1 MICNIC
7 PRQCNIDRSI
17 KKGFC
22 ASGETLRVA
31 RAALHMWEEPCISG
45 RNGSGAVFF
54 SGCNMRCIYCQNM
67 EISRGRTGKDIST
80 ERLADIFLEL
90 MDKGADNINLVT
102 PTHFAGSIIKAIE
115 SARNRGLTLPVIYN
129 SLGYESVENIKKLEG
144 YIDVYLPD
152 CKYYDDELAEELS
165 FAPGYHE
172 TAVNAISQM
181 IAQTGE
187 CTFDENG
194 MIRKG
199 VIVRHMV
206 LPGHT
211 KDSISVLNSL
221 YEKFKDSVY
230 ISIMSQ
236 YTPLVRI
243 EDHPELNRRLTK
255 REYKKV
261 TDHAVSIGIVNGFTQ
276 EGDVAKES
284 FIPSFDLEG
293 V

>member
-1 MICNIC
+1 
-7 PRQCNIDRSI
+7 
-17 KKGFC
+17 
-22 ASGETLRVA
+22 
-31 RAALHMWEEPCISG
+31 
-45 RNGSGAVFF
+45 
-54 SGCNMRCIYCQNM
+54 M
-67 EISRGRTGKDIST
+67 EISRGRNGKDIST

-129 SLGYESVENIKKLEG
+129 SSGYESVENIKKLEG